1 MTTQPKEFPKV
12 EGRYQMT
19 KSWSIELPE
28 EYRRHFAEGNLALWR
43 NGMTHWIAVWT
54 IPDDS
59 TPESTL
65 TWVKNDKPES
75 IIEEFEPAR
84 HGYLSWGFLQEE
96 KLEQLD
102 RWALYSYTI
111 GKHGYVQM
119 ASYID
124 DRADLQ
130 KALTVWKSLQES
142 DGTQ

>member
-1 MTTQPKEFPKV
+1 MTTQTKEFPKV

-19 KSWSIELPE
+19 RSWSIELTE
-28 EYRRHFAEGNLALWR
+28 EYRRRFAEGNLALWR

-54 IPDDS
+54 IPEGS

-65 TWVKNDKPES
+65 IWVKNDKPER

-84 HGYLSWGFLQEE
+84 QGYLSWGFLQEE
-96 KLEQLD
+96 KLEQSD
-102 RWALYSYTI
+102 RWALYTYTI

-130 KALTVWKSLQES
+130 KVLTTWRSLEES
-142 DGTQ
+142 DGA